1 MNRILVVDDDDMI
14 REHLARLLRQAGFSA
29 STAADG
35 VEALAAISNTAP
47 DLVVLDV
54 LMPRSDGREVLRTL
68 RQRGDWTPVI
78 LLTGVGESGARAD
91 ALEEGADDY
100 LNKPFDPTELLA
112 RIRAV
117 LRRGKGATSLTHAPR
132 IAGGGIAVDR
142 LAKTATARGRVLA
155 LTPKALA
162 LLEFL
167 MVHHGETFSRDQLL
181 DQVWGIDIALT
192 TRAVDHRVAELRKV
206 LAPAGLEDCVETVQG
221 VGYRFYPKVETQ

>member
-1 MNRILVVDDDDMI
+1 MSHILVVDDDDMI

-35 VEALAAISNTAP
+35 IEALGMIAASSP

-54 LMPRSDGREVLRTL
+54 LMPRSDGREVLRTM
-68 RQRGDWTPVI
+68 RRRGDWTPVI
-78 LLTGVGESGARAD
+78 LLTGIGESSARAD

-100 LNKPFDPTELLA
+100 LNKPFDPAELLA
-112 RIRAV
+112 RVRAV
-117 LRRGKGATSLTHAPR
+117 LRRGKGSTSLAHAPK
-132 IAGGGIAVDR
+132 ISGGGIEIDR
-142 LAKTATARGRVLA
+142 LAKSARARGNSLT

-181 DQVWGIDIALT
+181 AQVWGIDIALT
-192 TRAVDHRVAELRKV
+192 TRAVDHRVAELRKA
-206 LAPAGLEDCVETVQG
+206 LTPAGVEDCVETVQG
-221 VGYRFYPKVETQ
+221 VGYRFYPSVEVS